1 MTAVALRA
9 ALSKYTYNRA
19 LFERSA
25 ELGEETGVVLDVQ
38 TRSGVLRNSMLEMVR
53 EQAFDICE
61 MSPTSYLM
69 ARLAGAPL
77 TAVPVFPYRQ
87 FPLYQI
93 VVRDDSA
100 VMTPADLAGAR
111 IGSRTWA
118 QPTALWLREILRSF
132 YRCELG
138 GVTWTFTAEDPFP
151 GVPRPSGSVE
161 RLGDPLDGLLLSG
174 AVDAVMGLAEVPDG
188 CRRLLP
194 DPVGDARAWYAET
207 GLIPANHLIVAHS
220 RLREGDTL
228 ARVVQLFDRAKAGYL
243 ASGDGSDKVIGP
255 LREVTG
261 LADPLPNGWTANADT
276 WRVLVEATH
285 RQGMIRDR
293 PAPETLIEPIEL
305 NAAKGGGTWLN

>member
-1 MTAVALRA
+1 MTAVSLRA
-9 ALSKYTYNRA
+9 ALTRYTYNAA
-19 LFERSA
+19 LFEHGA

-38 TRSGVLRNSMLEMVR
+38 TRPGALRNSMQEMVR

-100 VMTPADLAGAR
+100 VRTPADLAGAR

-118 QPTALWLREILRSF
+118 QPTALWLREILRAF
-132 YRCELG
+132 YDVDLS
-138 GVTWTFTAEDPFP
+138 GVTWTFTNGDPFA

-161 RLGDPLDGLLLSG
+161 RLGETLDGLLLSG
-174 AVDAVMGLAEVPDG
+174 AVDAVMGLADVPSG

-194 DPVGDARAWYAET
+194 DWTTDARAWYEKT
-207 GLIPANHLIVAHS
+207 GLIPANHLVVAHA
-220 RLREGDTL
+220 RLAEGDTL
-228 ARVVQLFDRAKAGYL
+228 ARVVRLFERAKAEYL
-243 ASGDGSDKVIGP
+243 ASGDDSDKVIRP
-255 LREVTG
+255 LRDVTG

-285 RQGMIRDR
+285 RQGMISD
-293 PAPETLIEPIEL
+293 PPSPQTLIEPIEL
-305 NAAKGGGTWLN
+305 TEPKDEAHG

>member
-1 MTAVALRA
+1 MTAVTLRSALTRYAYNA
-9 ALSKYTYNRA
+9 ALFARA
-19 LFERSA
+19 A

-38 TRSGVLRNSMLEMVR
+38 TRPGVLRNSMLEMVR
-53 EQAFDICE
+53 EQSFDICE

-87 FPLYQI
+87 FPLYQV

-100 VMTPADLAGAR
+100 VREPGDLAGAR

-118 QPTALWLREILRSF
+118 QPTALWLREILGSF
-132 YRCELG
+132 YEVDLS

-151 GVPRPSGSVE
+151 GVPRPGGSVE
-161 RLGDPLDGLLLSG
+161 RPGETLDGLLLSG

-194 DPVGDARAWYAET
+194 DWLGDARAWYAKT
-207 GLIPANHLIVAHS
+207 GLIPANHVVVADA
-220 RLREGDTL
+220 RLAEGDTL
-228 ARVVQLFDRAKAGYL
+228 DRVVRLFDLAKSAYL
-243 ASGDGSDKVIGP
+243 ASGDDSDSVIAP
-255 LREVTG
+255 LRTVTG
-261 LADPLPNGWTANADT
+261 RADPLPNGWAANADT
-276 WRVLVEATH
+276 WRVLVEATR
-285 RQGMIRDR
+285 RQGMISDP

-305 NAAKGGGTWLN
+305 TEPKEEARG